1 MRTELLDK
9 TIGILFGGDT
19 LEGQVSAFTA
29 QAVSGSLTSQGFNVV
44 DIDIG
49 NSDFLSIIVS
59 VDIVFNCLHGEM
71 GEDGKIHGL
80 LDVLKKSY
88 TGSGVFANALCRDKV
103 KFKDF
108 VKSKGFLTPDYL
120 TIRETIDFNHLERT
134 MIFPL
139 VIKPRQSGGGIG
151 IQKLESFT
159 QGLRLLEG
167 KYGFNNYFI
176 EEFIEGKI
184 LTVGIIEINGEIICS
199 PAIEIVL
206 PEGNDIY
213 DYNIKIDSKADFE
226 VFTHEHAE
234 EVRKI
239 AKALHSETY
248 CSGMSRIDF
257 IMQNEKIYA
266 LEINT
271 IPSLFKG
278 SSYRFS
284 MEQLNIH
291 FDELCYFI
299 LESALSRFKRKK
311 SGKA

>member
-1 MRTELLDK
+1 M
-9 TIGILFGGDT
+9 
-19 LEGQVSAFTA
+19 
-29 QAVSGSLTSQGFNVV
+29 
-44 DIDIG
+44 
-49 NSDFLSIIVS
+49 
-59 VDIVFNCLHGEM
+59 
-71 GEDGKIHGL
+71 
-80 LDVLKKSY
+80 
-88 TGSGVFANALCRDKV
+88 
-103 KFKDF
+103 
-108 VKSKGFLTPDYL
+108 

-167 KYGFNNYFI
+167 KYDFNNYFI

-213 DYNIKIDSKADFE
+213 DYNIKINSKADFE
-226 VFTHEHAE
+226 VFTYEHAE

-299 LESALSRFKRKK
+299 LESALS
-311 SGKA
+311 